1 MDTSTT
7 QRANDRTRAMVR
19 LRNLTIGTALAGVA
33 ATSGLGW
40 IAANTDAGSIA
51 KVASASS
58 TTTTTTATS
67 GSTSSDTS
75 GTSSATSTATPTP
88 TTSTSSTTSV
98 SGSTGKAQVST
109 GGS

>member
-7 QRANDRTRAMVR
+7 QRANHRTRAMLR
-19 LRNLTIGTALAGVA
+19 LRNLTIGTALVSVA

-40 IAANTDAGSIA
+40 LAANTDAGSTA
-51 KVASASS
+51 TVTSVSS
-58 TTTTTTATS
+58 TTTTTTTS

-75 GTSSATSTATPTP
+75 GSSSATSTATPTP
-88 TTSTSSTTSV
+88 TTSTSSTTGV